1 MTPFHVNV
9 SDMILVML
17 SSSARRAVAEESLS
31 VIVMDYDTVENLSLL
46 HPVVGA
52 RFFRALAISSAE
64 RLMPYLAPIEEPN
77 AR

>member
-1 MTPFHVNV
+1 MSSFLTN
-9 SDMILVML
+9 LVMF
-17 SSSARRAVAEESLS
+17 SSAHRAVAEESVS

-64 RLMPYLAPIEEPN
+64 RLMPYLAPIEEPDTQ
-77 AR
+77 